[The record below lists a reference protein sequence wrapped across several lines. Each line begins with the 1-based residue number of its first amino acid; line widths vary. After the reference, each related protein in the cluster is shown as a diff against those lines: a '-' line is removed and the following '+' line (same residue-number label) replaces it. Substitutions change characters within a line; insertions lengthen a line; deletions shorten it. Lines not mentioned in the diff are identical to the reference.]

1 LPLFTGLVEGEGVVA
16 EQVSEGSALRLAIE
30 VPVEFGADGE
40 VGDSLA
46 LNGCCLTV
54 VEKQGRRWSFQ
65 AGEETLSKT
74 NLQALRV
81 GERVNLERALPV
93 GGRLG
98 GHFVQGHVDGVG
110 IVDRID
116 TDGEWTTMWFSVP
129 EGLTQQMVGKGSVAV
144 DGVSLTVV
152 QVARTRFSVVLIPH
166 TLAVTTLGSRQVG
179 ALVNIETDIL
189 GKYVQKLLATQSEH
203 PIVGPA
209 TESAS

>member
-1 LPLFTGLVEGEGVVA
+1 
-16 EQVSEGSALRLAIE
+16 
-30 VPVEFGADGE
+30 
-40 VGDSLA
+40 
-46 LNGCCLTV
+46 
-54 VEKQGRRWSFQ
+54 
-65 AGEETLSKT
+65 
-74 NLQALRV
+74 
-81 GERVNLERALPV
+81 
-93 GGRLG
+93 
-98 GHFVQGHVDGVG
+98 
-110 IVDRID
+110 
-116 TDGEWTTMWFSVP
+116 MWFSVP

-152 QVARTRFSVVLIPH
+152 QVARTRFSVALIPH